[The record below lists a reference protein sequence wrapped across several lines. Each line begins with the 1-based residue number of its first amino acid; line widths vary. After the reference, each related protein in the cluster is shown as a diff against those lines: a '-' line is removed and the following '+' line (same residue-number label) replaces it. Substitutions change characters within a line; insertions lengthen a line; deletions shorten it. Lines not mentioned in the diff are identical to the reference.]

1 MASYAN
7 TPGDTAAT
15 TNQARAFSRGYLG
28 LKLATVV
35 LFSFNGGM
43 FVTLGLRQG
52 SPERTLFLVAGC
64 VSLLVAGFQALVIAL
79 KTRTSNSSRS

>member
-7 TPGDTAAT
+7 TPGEAAAT
-15 TNQARAFSRGYLG
+15 TNQARTFSRGHLG
-28 LKLATVV
+28 LMLASVV

-43 FVTLGLRQG
+43 CVTLGLRQG
-52 SPERTLFLVAGC
+52 SPEHTLFLVTGC
-64 VSLLVAGFQALVIAL
+64 CSVLVAGFQAFVIVL